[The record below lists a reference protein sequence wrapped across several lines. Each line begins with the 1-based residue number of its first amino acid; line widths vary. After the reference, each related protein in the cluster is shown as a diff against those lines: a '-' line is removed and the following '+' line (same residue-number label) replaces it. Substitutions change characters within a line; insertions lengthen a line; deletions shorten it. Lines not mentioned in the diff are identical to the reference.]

1 MILVTDLK
9 KITCCPNCGN
19 SDLDCWYNTN
29 TQKLSK
35 YCSKCEEEMFEKEPD
50 LCVVDADSAN
60 GPTYSNDIDISTIS
74 TIYASAAERLRELG
88 QETDML
94 VIREICDIIA
104 TVYEKQH
111 NEVMARIQRCE

>member
-1 MILVTDLK
+1 MIIVTDLK

-19 SDLDCWYNTN
+19 SDLGCWYNMN

-50 LCVVDADSAN
+50 LCVAGAEPGKD
-60 GPTYSNDIDISTIS
+60 PIYSNDIDISAVS
-74 TIYASAAERLRELG
+74 TVYASAAERLRELG

-94 VIREICDIIA
+94 VIREMCDIIA

-111 NEVMARIQRCE
+111 NKVMARVQQCE